1 MALSNYLIEKNQKN
15 NNKTI
20 NVIDLMNRA
29 KSQEKKEKRTTLL
42 ITAAALSVLVV
53 AGVVIS
59 L

>member
-1 MALSNYLIEKNQKN
+1 MALINYLIEKNQKN

-29 KSQEKKEKRTTLL
+29 KYQEKKEKRTTLL
-42 ITAAALSVLVV
+42 ITAAALSVLAVT
-53 AGVVIS
+53 GVVIS

>member
-42 ITAAALSVLVV
+42 ITAAALSVLAVT
-53 AGVVIS
+53 GVVIS

>member
-1 MALSNYLIEKNQKN
+1 MALSNYLMEKNQKD
-15 NNKTI
+15 NNKTV

-42 ITAAALSVLVV
+42 ITAAALSVLAVT
-53 AGVVIS
+53 GVVIS

>member
-42 ITAAALSVLVV
+42 ITAAALSVLAVT
-53 AGVVIS
+53 GVVIF

>member
-1 MALSNYLIEKNQKN
+1 MALSNCLIEKNQKN

-42 ITAAALSVLVV
+42 ITAAALSVLAVT
-53 AGVVIS
+53 GVVIS